1 MTTGSAFGKILD
13 MDYQKTTLDNGL
25 RLVTVN
31 LPHMQSVCLSIY
43 VGAGSRYESE
53 EKAGLSH
60 FLEHLLFKGTQRW
73 TTAREIAEA
82 VEGVGGVLNG
92 STDKELTVYWA
103 KVARPHFELALDVLT
118 DMLRHP
124 RLDPAELE
132 KERRVVMEEIDSSF
146 DSPHQRV
153 NLLIDELLWPDQ
165 PLGRDVAGRKET
177 VASLSR
183 QALLEYLE
191 QQYRPRNVVIAI
203 AGNINQEEAAE
214 LIRSRLGDW
223 EDGLPGP
230 WFPAREEQSA
240 PRVSVEPR
248 QTEQAH
254 LCLGLRGLPHLHP
267 DRFVL
272 GLLNI
277 LLGEGMSSRLFQELR
292 ERRGLVYEVS
302 SYVTH
307 FFDTGSLV
315 IYAGAQPDN
324 LVEVLKVLLEEL
336 KRLKEEKVP
345 EKELSRAK
353 ELGKGRLLL
362 RLEDTRNVAGWFGG
376 QELLTQ
382 RIQGVEEV
390 ISEVEQIT
398 PPDLQRVARALFR
411 ADKLSLAVVGPVK
424 EAESLQDLLCL

>member
-1 MTTGSAFGKILD
+1 MVKSCG
-13 MDYQKTTLDNGL
+13 MDYQKITLDNGL
-25 RLVTVN
+25 RLITAS
-31 LPHMQSVCLSIY
+31 LPQVHSVCLSIY

-60 FLEHLLFKGTQRW
+60 FLEHLLFKGTERW
-73 TTAREIAEA
+73 ATAREIAEA

-103 KVARPHFELALDVLT
+103 KVACPHFEIALDVLA
-118 DMLRHP
+118 DMLLSP

-153 NLLIDELLWPDQ
+153 NLLIDEVLWPDQ

-177 VASLSR
+177 VANLTR
-183 QALLEYLE
+183 RALREYLE
-191 QQYRPRNVVIAI
+191 QQYCPGNVVISV
-203 AGNINQEEAAE
+203 AGNIDPEEVVD
-214 LIRSRLGDW
+214 LVHSRLKDW
-223 EDGLPGP
+223 KDGLPRP
-230 WFPAREEQSA
+230 WFPAREEQSD

-248 QTEQAH
+248 SAEQVH

-292 ERRGLVYEVS
+292 EKRGLVYEVS

-307 FFDTGSLV
+307 FFDTGSLI
-315 IYAGAQPDN
+315 IYSGTQPDN
-324 LVEVLKVLLEEL
+324 LTEVVKILLEEL
-336 KRLKEEKVP
+336 RRLRDEEVS
-345 EKELSRAK
+345 EAELSRAK

-362 RLEDTRNVAGWFGG
+362 RLEDTRNVAGWFGS

-382 RIQGVEEV
+382 RIITVEEV

-398 PPDLQRVARALFR
+398 PQDLQRVAQALFR
-411 ADKLSLAVVGPVK
+411 TDRLNLAVVGPVK
-424 EAESLQDLLCL
+424 EADRLENLLHL